1 MDDQVAEHGTLLIV
15 EDDPGLQKQL
25 AWTFENREVL
35 AANDRQQAIALLRR
49 HEPAVVLQDL
59 GLPPDPS
66 GVQEGFTT
74 LREIIALSPHTKV
87 IVVTGNADKDNALRA
102 IGLGAYDFCQ
112 KPLDVD
118 MLRLIVDRAFGMHEL
133 ERQNRELASAHASTP
148 LTGIVSGDAVM
159 LRACRMVEKV
169 ASAGVSVLILGE
181 SGTGK
186 ELVARAVHALSPR
199 KDRPFIAINCAA
211 IPEPLLESELF
222 GHEKG
227 AFTGAVKT
235 TPGKIES
242 AHGGTLFLD
251 EIGDMPLQL
260 QAKLLRFLQS
270 RVIERV
276 GGRHE
281 IPVDVRV
288 VCATNQELKRLIAE
302 QKFREDLYYR
312 IAEAPILLPP
322 LRERVG
328 DALMLAHVF
337 LRRFCGEFGK
347 PKRGFTQDALDRI
360 QAYAWPG
367 NVRELEARVR
377 TAVLMADDPLVS
389 AADLSLDEAAA
400 RHAVLNLRE
409 VRNEAERRA
418 VLQAVAI
425 TDNNMSRA
433 AELLGVSRPTLYDL
447 LERFGISRGAG
458 ES

>member
-1 MDDQVAEHGTLLIV
+1 MTDAPDKQTLLII

-25 AWTFENREVL
+25 AWAFENRDVV
-35 AANDRQQAIALLRR
+35 AATDRQQGMALLRR

-66 GVQEGFTT
+66 GVLEGFAT
-74 LREIIALSPHTKV
+74 LREIISVAPHTKV

-112 KPLDVD
+112 KPLEIDV
-118 MLRLIVDRAFGMHEL
+118 LRLIVDRAFGLHDL
-133 ERQNRELASAHASTP
+133 ERQNRELASVHASTP
-148 LTGIVSGDAVM
+148 LTGIVSTDAVM
-159 LRACRMVEKV
+159 LRACRLVEKV
-169 ASAGVSVLILGE
+169 APAAVSVLILGE

-186 ELVARAVHALSPR
+186 ELVARAVHTLSPR
-199 KDRPFIAINCAA
+199 KERPFIAINCAA
-211 IPEPLLESELF
+211 IPEQLLESELF

-242 AHGGTLFLD
+242 ANGGTLFLD
-251 EIGDMPLQL
+251 EIGDMPLTL
-260 QAKLLRFLQS
+260 QAKLLRFLQT

-276 GGRHE
+276 GGRQE

-302 QKFREDLYYR
+302 QRFREDLYYR
-312 IAEAPILLPP
+312 IAEAPIMLPP
-322 LRERVG
+322 LRERSG
-328 DALMLAHVF
+328 DATTLSHVF
-337 LRRFCGEFGK
+337 LRRFCAEFGK
-347 PKRGFTQDALDRI
+347 PKRGFTQDALDAI
-360 QAYAWPG
+360 VAYSWPG

-377 TAVLMADDPLVS
+377 TAVLVADDPLIT
-389 AADLSLDEAAA
+389 ANDLSLDAATSV
-400 RHAVLNLRE
+400 HAVLNLRE
-409 VRNEAERRA
+409 VRAEAERRA
-418 VLQAVAI
+418 VLQAMAI
-425 TDNNMSRA
+425 ADNNMSRA

-447 LERFGISRGAG
+447 MERFGLSRGAG